1 MFLLRGRCTKV
12 LRHDPSKIRDGYFRL
27 LNFGMPGFFPFEGVV
42 ARISSL
48 GQQPHLTFHRHVTAA
63 GKNVMIRATLD
74 SRVLQVGMPDVF
86 AESPDGD
93 LRIFLAFAIS
103 MMRIPEQRD

>member
-48 GQQPHLTFHRHVTAA
+48 GQQPHVALDGHVTAA
-63 GKNVMIRATLD
+63 GKNVVIRPTLD
-74 SRVLQVGMPDVF
+74 SRVLEVRVADVF
-86 AESPDGD
+86 AESEGVDSWM
-93 LRIFLAFAIS
+93 LLAF
-103 MMRIPEQRD
+103 